1 MCKENREYFIILLA
15 GLLLASVVGVLRGEE
30 LSQSYLIS
38 DAELQSIERYKNS
51 REAERQTWLSQAN
64 ALNQRLRNSEQKSA
78 AHEQTVSSLNSQLAE
93 QREVNRNLI
102 TSFNKYEAGQLILI
116 SSKNGEIARLEE
128 EKAETTLEAEKHK
141 GASRSRLI
149 IIIALAGT
157 WIVFIAFKVCRFFR
171 II

>member
-30 LSQSYLIS
+30 PGQWYLIS
-38 DAELQSIERYKNS
+38 EAELQNIERYRNS
-51 REAERQTWLSQAN
+51 RESERQIWLSQAS
-64 ALNQRLRNSEQKSA
+64 ALNQRLRSSEQKSA
-78 AHEQTVSSLNSQLAE
+78 AHEQTVSSLNSQLVA
-93 QREVNRNLI
+93 QREVNRNL
-102 TSFNKYEAGQLILI
+102 TSLFNKYETDQLILV
-116 SSKNGEIARLEE
+116 SSKNGEIAKLKE
-128 EKAETTLEAEKHK
+128 EKAETTLEAEKYK
-141 GASRSRLI
+141 SASRSRLF